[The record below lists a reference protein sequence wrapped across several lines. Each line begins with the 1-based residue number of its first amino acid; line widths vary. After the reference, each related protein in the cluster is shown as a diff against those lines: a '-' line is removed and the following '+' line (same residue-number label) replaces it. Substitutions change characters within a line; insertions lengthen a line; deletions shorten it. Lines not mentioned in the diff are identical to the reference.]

1 MKTQLSVLMCAI
13 LIVVDARADS
23 LSIGPAT
30 QSGSIQ
36 IDSRDTRQ
44 QLIVT
49 RTTGEQTL
57 DVTRKV
63 KFSVQPAEL
72 LSIDESGLAT
82 PLADG
87 EAVVSAADGDLQQVL
102 PRGGKPVGPA
112 LRRRSISLQY
122 CRFLLRNL

>member
-87 EAVVSAADGDLQQVL
+87 
-102 PRGGKPVGPA
+102 
-112 LRRRSISLQY
+112 
-122 CRFLLRNL
+122 